1 MGASQRRLLIEDG
14 RRTIRSAAWALLTVA
29 MFAGTM
35 LAGTMANGA
44 EPLART
50 SPLDLSGDL
59 SLEVVDQIDRW
70 FLAETARLQED
81 LSKRPRHSPQ
91 ERQQQRDRLRR
102 ILGLSK
108 DPRLTPQ
115 DFELVGTLQSP
126 ALVGENQRIRALS
139 IRWPVLDGVEGEG
152 LLLEPQGRVFAQVI
166 ALPDADQ
173 SPELIAGLG
182 TTADELTYAWAR
194 RLAEAGCRVVIPTL
208 IDRRNEFSG
217 NPRVAQ
223 TNQSHREWVYR
234 QAYYLGRHLAGYEIH
249 KVQAAADLLQKM
261 APGTSPAIPLVLAG
275 SGEGGWL
282 ALLAGAVDD
291 RFDRVLVSGAWGPLA
306 DLWQQPIDRNVW
318 SLVRDF
324 RIRDL
329 LDLSAARHVVVE
341 ACPWPDVTG
350 PRGPNAGNQAAT
362 GRLITPSREAVEAEW
377 TRFEAVYRPLS
388 DGRRTLLHSET
399 DAAATVSDRALAEL
413 LQGLEGLEEWGPTQ
427 PLTDAR
433 KKDGRD
439 WNPRERMRRQVTQL
453 VEHVQRQ
460 ARLATFR
467 RAEYWNRADSS
478 TVERWV
484 ESSAPYRAEFRQEIL
499 GESPPPSLPLKPRTR
514 VIYETLAFI
523 GYEVVLDLWPG
534 VHTYGILLVPRNI
547 PEGERRPV
555 VVAQHGRAGR
565 PQEICDPREDN
576 RYYHGFGARLAEQG
590 WIVYAPQNLYL
601 GEEKY
606 RQLQRKGIAI
616 GQTFFAPMVRMHE
629 RALEWLGSLS
639 FVDRERI
646 GFYGLSYGGKSAM
659 LLPAAI
665 PGYALSMCSGDFNEE
680 VWKHTSLEHRF
691 SFQFTNEHDHSEFDV
706 ADTFNYAEIAG
717 LIAPRPFLVERGHS
731 DGVGIDE
738 WVAYEFAWVKRRYLQ
753 LGVPDR
759 AELRYFVGGHEIN
772 LPLTQSF
779 LEKHL
784 PVKNLAAP

>member
-1 MGASQRRLLIEDG
+1 MCVLPRRLLSWGMGLAIWAATWTSVTGTDG
-14 RRTIRSAAWALLTVA
+14 IGSR
-29 MFAGTM
+29 
-35 LAGTMANGA
+35 ANGS
-44 EPLART
+44 EPLPGTA
-50 SPLDLSGDL
+50 PLEVEGDL
-59 SLEVVDQIDRW
+59 SMEVVDRVDRW
-70 FLAETARLQED
+70 FLAETSRLQDALTRSPLQSPED
-81 LSKRPRHSPQ
+81 
-91 ERQQQRDRLRR
+91 RQQKRDRLRR
-102 ILGLSK
+102 ILGLNK
-108 DPRLTPQ
+108 DPRLTPR
-115 DFELVGTLQSP
+115 DFELVGTLHTP
-126 ALVGENQRIRALS
+126 ALVGENPKVKVVA
-139 IRWPVLDGVEGEG
+139 IRWPVLEGVEGEG
-152 LLLEPQGRVFAQVI
+152 LLLEPRGRVVANVI

-173 SPELIAGLG
+173 SPELISGLG
-182 TTADELTYAWAR
+182 TAEAELGFAWAR
-194 RLAEAGCRVVIPTL
+194 RLAEAGCRVVVPAL

-217 NPRVAQ
+217 NPRVAA
-223 TNQSHREWVYR
+223 TNQSHREWIYR

-249 KVQAAADLLQKM
+249 KVQAAADVLQGM
-261 APGTSPAIPLVLAG
+261 GPGESSAVPMILAG
-275 SGEGGWL
+275 FGEGGWL

-291 RFDRVLVSGAWGPLA
+291 RFERVLVSGAWGPLA
-306 DLWQQPIDRNVW
+306 ELWQQPIDRNVW

-329 LDLSAARHVVVE
+329 LDLSEAKHVVVE
-341 ACPWPDVTG
+341 AGKWPDVTG
-350 PRGPNAGNQAAT
+350 PRGPHAGNQSAT
-362 GRLITPSREAVEAEW
+362 GRLATPARELVEAEW
-377 TRFEAVYRPLS
+377 NPREALDRPS
-388 DGRRTLLHSET
+388 PGIHRTLLHA
-399 DAAATVSDRALAEL
+399 DADAPATIANRALDEL
-413 LQGLEGLEEWGPTQ
+413 MQGLEDFPGLSPIKVLADNRTI
-427 PLTDAR
+427 AIH
-433 KKDGRD
+433 DGA
-439 WNPRERMRRQVTQL
+439 PRERMRRQVTQL

-467 RAEYWNRADSS
+467 RAEFWSRANAS
-478 TVERWV
+478 TVEQWADTTA
-484 ESSAPYRAEFRQEIL
+484 SYRAEFRREIL
-499 GESPPPSLPLKPRTR
+499 GESPPPTLSPNPRTR
-514 VIYETLAFI
+514 VIYETPAFV
-523 GYEVVLDLWPG
+523 GYEVMLDLWPE

-547 PEGERRPV
+547 PPGERRPV

-565 PQEICDPREDN
+565 PQEICDPQEDN

-590 WIVYAPQNLYL
+590 WVVYAPQNLYL

-629 RALEWLGSLS
+629 RVLEWLGELP
-639 FVDRERI
+639 FVDGEKM

-665 PGYALSMCSGDFNEE
+665 PGYALSICSGDFNEE

-691 SFQFTNEHDHSEFDV
+691 SFQFTNEHDHSEFDT

-738 WVAYEFAWVKRRYLQ
+738 WVAYEFARVKRRYLQ

-779 LEKHL
+779 LEQHL
-784 PVKNLAAP
+784 PVKSPEGR